1 MRARARTAL
10 FKPGTTLSKLIGR
23 IRFTIDV
30 AEMTR
35 RTRIDPRR
43 GGGPVLPSLALEIC
57 IRYRFYYPQ
66 FPFYVSC
73 CRSVDRSSLGVAI
86 FNSIPGDPARRV
98 PPEVS
103 LISPDT
109 LSRVNQRSPNSAE
122 RKATSDEGNVGK
134 STAKSADRIFGE
146 RSATTFPRQL
156 SRNRAN
162 LASRASRAN
171 PARAWEPL
179 ENATIAMRASRC
191 FAINFECERRY
202 PRLAPAAS
210 TRKRKRGERRERL
223 APFPPEEDSRTG
235 AFLVPVAARSRL

>member
-1 MRARARTAL
+1 MRARTAL

-73 CRSVDRSSLGVAI
+73 CRSVDRSNLGVAI

-122 RKATSDEGNVGK
+122 RKGRATRLTSENQRLNQRIG
-134 STAKSADRIFGE
+134 SSANDQRRHFPDSSRGIAPISRVARVARIPLARG
-146 RSATTFPRQL
+146 SP
-156 SRNRAN
+156 SRMQ
-162 LASRASRAN
+162 
-171 PARAWEPL
+171 P
-179 ENATIAMRASRC
+179 SRC
-191 FAINFECERRY
+191 VRRDVSQSISNVRGGILGSLR
-202 PRLAPAAS
+202 PRA
-210 TRKRKRGERRERL
+210 RGRGNGGRGEK
-223 APFPPEEDSRTG
+223 G
-235 AFLVPVAARSRL
+235 